1 MDEIY
6 YETTNISYKTLNI
19 FEGLYTNK
27 KKEIIEIIINNIKG
41 KYNIDII
48 TNGGTT
54 ESDNISTNNTDN
66 ITRSGE

>member
-19 FEGLYTNK
+19 FEGLYKDK
-27 KKEIIEIIINNIKG
+27 KKEIMEIMINNIKE

-54 ESDNISTNNTDN
+54 ASDNISTNNTDD
-66 ITRSGE
+66 ISRSYE